1 MRRIVDIIL
10 AFLVLG
16 WDVASQL
23 RVSSEQSKDESL
35 ATDSTAAKCLN
46 QLNISSEPLL

>member
-10 AFLVLG
+10 AYSVLA

-23 RVSSEQSKDESL
+23 LVSSEQSKDESP
-35 ATDSTAAKCLN
+35 ATDSTAVKCLN
-46 QLNISSEPLL
+46 QLTISSEPLL